1 MRTFVLS
8 SCFLLLA
15 LRPTALRAEDTPAA
29 ILEHTH
35 SVYAALTSY
44 SDTGTALK
52 EYSPTSHDEYT
63 FATYFTRAPRHL
75 LFDYRKP
82 GDDRLVIWGDPDA
95 FHVWWKTT
103 GQVTEYPNPKNTGAI
118 TLSEY
123 PTGGAI
129 TKIIPLLYFK
139 ANLPGAIQHFETDR
153 LAGMEDMAG
162 NKCYRLEGTTSD
174 LYAESGK
181 KVNVRTLTV
190 WIDST
195 SYLIRKVLEEAPAPT
210 GTLNRTTTTF
220 YPQANPK
227 LNDDSFKFVPPK

>member
-1 MRTFVLS
+1 MRFFAVS
-8 SCFLLLA
+8 SCLLLLA
-15 LRPTALRAEDTPAA
+15 LRPPALRAEETPAA
-29 ILEHTH
+29 ILEHTR

-52 EYSPTSHDEYT
+52 EYSPTSHDENS
-63 FATYFTRAPRHL
+63 FATYFTRAPRHF

-82 GDDRLVIWGDPDA
+82 SGDRLVIWGDPDA

-118 TLSEY
+118 TLSEF

-129 TKIIPLLYFK
+129 TKIPPLLYSK
-139 ANLPGAIQHFETDR
+139 GNLPGAIPHFEPDR
-153 LAGMEDMAG
+153 LAGMEDVAG

-174 LYAESGK
+174 LYSETGK
-181 KVNVRTLTV
+181 KVNVRNLTV

-195 SYLIRKVLEEAPAPT
+195 SYLIRKILEEAPAAP
-210 GTLNRTTTTF
+210 GMLDRTTTTF
-220 YPQANPK
+220 HPQANPK
-227 LNDDSFKFVPPK
+227 LNDDPFKFAPPK